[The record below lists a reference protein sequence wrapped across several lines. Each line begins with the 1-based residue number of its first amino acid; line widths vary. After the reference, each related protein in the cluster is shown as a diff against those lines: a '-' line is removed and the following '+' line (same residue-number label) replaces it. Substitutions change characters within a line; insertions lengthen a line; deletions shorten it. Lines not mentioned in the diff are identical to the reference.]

1 MKKLLSIAVALAALT
16 TSAVVAQESRS
27 LQAARAVT
35 IALVLLNYDQEAQDE
50 QAMCNLNEDSA
61 EEISAAIPEISS
73 RLAERIVSYR
83 NRNGPYRSILDVLA
97 VPGLD
102 SEIVLRNG
110 ERIAL

>member
-1 MKKLLSIAVALAALT
+1 MKNLLSIAVALAVLT
-16 TSAVVAQESRS
+16 TSAVASAQDSRS

-35 IALVLLNYDQEAQDE
+35 IALVLLNSDQEE
-50 QAMCNLNEDSA
+50 LVVCNFNEDSA
-61 EEISAAIPEISS
+61 EEITAAIPEISP

-83 NRNGPYRSILDVLA
+83 SHNGPYRSILDVLA

-102 SEIVLRNG
+102 SEIVRRNG